1 MTKGNEMAED
11 PQRDAAGAMNR
22 TINDMM
28 DKPILPLPSETYVEG
43 SAVWE
48 DLDRQAEEQE
58 ATSLDP
64 AEHEAPAE
72 PIEGVSDAADLVSA
86 ESAAPEAMAA
96 DEVYAASFQSENG
109 ESGED

>member
-1 MTKGNEMAED
+1 MAED

-64 AEHEAPAE
+64 AEEAAPV
-72 PIEGVSDAADLVSA
+72 EGVSEDESGEDDLVSA
-86 ESAAPEAMAA
+86 VSEAGEAMAA
-96 DEVYAASFQSENG
+96 DEEYAASFQSEDG
-109 ESGED
+109 EQGED